1 MFEIIVEDYFSAAHR
16 LRGYQGK
23 CEELHGHN
31 WKVQINIQ
39 GEKVDKLGILF
50 DFKEVKARLKD
61 VLQKLDHHYLNEVP
75 PFDRLNPTSENL
87 ARFIFEELL
96 RENLVSPQFKL
107 AKVTIWEA
115 KDASASYYEV

>member
-1 MFEIIVEDYFSAAHR
+1 MFEITVEEYFSAAHR
-16 LRGYQGK
+16 LRGYRGK

-31 WKVQINIQ
+31 WKVQINIK
-39 GEKVDKLGILF
+39 GEKVDKLGMLF
-50 DFKEVKARLKD
+50 DFKEVKVQLQD

-87 ARFIFEELL
+87 ARFIFEEL

-107 AKVTIWEA
+107 AKVTVWETET
-115 KDASASYYEV
+115 ASASYYEV

>member
-1 MFEIIVEDYFSAAHR
+1 MFEITVEDYFSAAHR
-16 LRGYQGK
+16 LRGYRGK

-31 WKVQINIQ
+31 WKVQINIK
-39 GEKVDKLGILF
+39 GEKVDKLGMLF
-50 DFKEVKARLKD
+50 DFKEVKVRLQD

-87 ARFIFEELL
+87 ARFIFEEL

-107 AKVTIWEA
+107 AKVTVWETET
-115 KDASASYYEV
+115 ASASYYEV